1 MLVSTNVNYEI
12 FDIKVKAI
20 ALKAIKWIR
29 IYSYANKLFL
39 NLLEPDRIDSSL
51 VSFTIIH
58 TIFSSEKEKK
68 KSSEINI
75 NNKSIL
81 VSIKLKSKLHDMIS
95 LSFRPSGSFI
105 YTGR

>member
-1 MLVSTNVNYEI
+1 MQLNGFV
-12 FDIKVKAI
+12 
-20 ALKAIKWIR
+20 
-29 IYSYANKLFL
+29 YSYANKLFL
-39 NLLEPDRIDSSL
+39 NLLEPDRIDFSL

-81 VSIKLKSKLHDMIS
+81 VSIKLKSKLHDMTS
-95 LSFRPSGSFI
+95 LSFRLVLLFTPDDDVK
-105 YTGR
+105 